1 MKNKFNAI
9 LYIILFAS
17 KLCALDFSL
26 VAKVKIPID
35 LKLNEDEF
43 RSSRLN
49 TRSDGSIVWWVQT
62 QETYEIFIVAISSDQ
77 NVFTKKFKRYSSE
90 KTTNLLSTSI
100 ENGGLV
106 VIKQEIEKTYNTNVN
121 ISYLLRTISTNGIVL
136 MENISEY
143 KKTTELKIDSI
154 NPFPSIIS
162 QTTSNDYRIKFT
174 KLNRHGNDIDTIK
187 IEKRL
192 VNDPSNDPFYNFTP
206 INECRNYIFCELNDG
221 FLYFYKLT
229 DPDLLSSPNRI
240 TLGSSQNGKLTA
252 TVNNPEQA
260 LLNIQSSTNL
270 IDWNTFKTIQNEQ
283 SLEVVVPANKPKEFI
298 RAID

>member
-26 VAKVKIPID
+26 VAKVKIPSD

-49 TRSDGSIVWWVQT
+49 TRLDGSIVWWVQT
-62 QETYEIFIVAISSDQ
+62 QETYEMFIVAISSDQ
-77 NVFTKKFKRYSSE
+77 NVFTKKLKRNSSE
-90 KTTNLLSTSI
+90 KTTNLLSTYI

-106 VIKQEIEKTYNTNVN
+106 VIKQEIEKTYYTNVN

-162 QTTSNDYRIKFT
+162 QTISNDYGIKFT
-174 KLNRHGNDIDTIK
+174 KYNRSGNDVDTIK

-192 VNDPSNDPFYNFTP
+192 VNDPSNDPSYNFTP

-221 FLYFYKLT
+221 FLYFYKLN
-229 DPDLLSSPNRI
+229 DHHLSSPNRI
-240 TLGSSQNGKLTA
+240 TLGSSQNGSLTA

-260 LLNIQSSTNL
+260 FLNIQSSTNL
-270 IDWNTFKTIQNEQ
+270 IDWNTFKTIKNEP
-283 SLEVVVPANKPKEFI
+283 SLEIVVPANKPKEFI
-298 RAID
+298 RATE